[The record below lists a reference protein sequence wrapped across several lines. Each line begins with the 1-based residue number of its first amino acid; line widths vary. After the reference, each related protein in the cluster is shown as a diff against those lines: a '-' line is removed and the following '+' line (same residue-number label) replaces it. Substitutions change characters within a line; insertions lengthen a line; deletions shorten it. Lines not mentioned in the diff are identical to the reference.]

1 MWRAPSPSP
10 SASRAR
16 GACRD
21 SRKPATTAASPCP
34 RGWLLPVSGLARSC
48 DARQAPAAREA
59 VPAVWS
65 APARTATVVATHRC
79 SCFHGGWEGGRDWRH
94 LAGWQPEQLTAF
106 ASTNGAH
113 LPSRQRHNSR
123 PCSCHR
129 GWGSLARER
138 SRGLVRWPPVTPTLA
153 VAWNVPASTGA
164 TVRGSRAS
172 AFGRC
177 NFQHTADQG
186 LEGLEPPRARRSVPD
201 LAPCARVREPRGGAV
216 RAAWCSAGRAAP
228 EAHQRSDKWRRTSR
242 LLGVSW
248 MCAALTG

>member
-1 MWRAPSPSP
+1 MTPANQPRRRPARALGAGSCRPRG
-10 SASRAR
+10 SRAAATR
-16 GACRD
+16 VRCR
-21 SRKPATTAASPCP
+21 P
-34 RGWLLPVSGLARSC
+34 RARRC
-48 DARQAPAAREA
+48 QCFGPPPHAQRQWWPLIAARA
-59 VPAVWS
+59 FS
-65 APARTATVVATHRC
+65 
-79 SCFHGGWEGGRDWRH
+79 GGGGGGREWRH
-94 LAGWQPEQLTAF
+94 LVGWQTEQLTAF

-113 LPSRQRHNSR
+113 LPSRQRHDSR

-138 SRGLVRWPPVTPTLA
+138 SRRLVPWPPVTPTLA

-177 NFQHTADQG
+177 NFQHTADRG
-186 LEGLEPPRARRSVPD
+186 LEGLEPPRARRCVPD

-242 LLGVSW
+242 LLGASW